1 MNRLYLIA
9 AFAILIISA
18 SFLVFYI
25 KVSKKTYEEKNQIK
39 KVSTFN
45 EYRGLEAPTDPFGKL
60 QEGDFNKVDFTDSDA
75 NTPAFPKEEKQ
86 ELKPLYELEIAA
98 VDTAKLGHDFVWVE
112 KSSGHILGKD
122 NLNDLHQSILSKSR
136 IGVVDAIFT
145 KDFVIRRYLDND
157 FTLRH
162 EAIDK
167 ESKEV
172 LELNQNIKECKAY
185 KENIII
191 CSRSLEGKTEFVKT
205 DLDKE
210 EDISLYTLPLE
221 DLSFD
226 YKGDKLFVA
235 QKGSKY
241 KDSVLLEVDK
251 DGKTHFLLKV
261 RALSFKISK
270 DGKKILYTDLKD
282 GKIKTYVKDLENST
296 TFELPLSTLADK
308 CDFNKDSDKILCA
321 VPQKD
326 IKDFDKYYSYEEF
339 SSDDFYII
347 DLKDESMEKLEFD
360 NKVLQDLDAD
370 NLSWNT
376 DKYASF
382 INRLSGKAWG
392 ISLRGFTEDTVAS
405 STEKAENSTSTD
417 KNDTI

>member
-1 MNRLYLIA
+1 MNRLYIVA
-9 AFAILIISA
+9 ALAIVIISA
-18 SFLVFYI
+18 SFLFFYI
-25 KVSKKTYEEKNQIK
+25 NVSKKTYEEKNQIK

-45 EYRGLEAPTDPFGKL
+45 EYRGLEAPADPFGKL
-60 QEGDFNKVDFTDSDA
+60 QEGDFSKVDFTDSDA
-75 NTPAFPKEEKQ
+75 NTPAFPKTEKQ
-86 ELKPLYELEIAA
+86 EIKPLYELEVAA
-98 VDTAKLGHDFVWVE
+98 ADTAKLGHNFVWIE

-122 NLNDLHQSILSKSR
+122 GLNDLHQSVLSKSR
-136 IGVVDAIFT
+136 IGVVDAVFT

-157 FTLRH
+157 FVLRH

-167 ESKEV
+167 ESKEIF
-172 LELNQNIKECKAY
+172 ELNQNIKECKAY

-191 CSRSLEGKTEFVKT
+191 CTRSLEGKTEFVKT

-210 EDISLYTLPLE
+210 EDSSLYTLPLE

-226 YKGDKLFVA
+226 YKEDKLFIA

-251 DGKTHFLLKV
+251 AGKAHFLLKA

-270 DGKKILYTDLKD
+270 DAQKLIYTDLKD
-282 GKIKTYVKDLENST
+282 GKIKTYVKDLKNGT

-321 VPQKD
+321 VPKNGL
-326 IKDFDKYYSYEEF
+326 KDFDKYYSYEEF
-339 SSDDFYII
+339 SSDDFYMI

-360 NKVLQDLDAD
+360 NKVLQDLDVD
-370 NLSWNT
+370 KLSWNA

-392 ISLRGFTEDTVAS
+392 MSLRGFAEDIAAS
-405 STEKAENSTSTD
+405 STKKTKNSTSTD